1 MFLKFSITNAS
12 LVTVLVG
19 LLLTHNYVPSKKDD
33 IFILSSYTE
42 GAINKLN
49 SVSSQLVSDSLKES
63 SERYFPI
70 LNFLLVFILAGN
82 LIGLIPYSFTTTSHL
97 VVTFLLSFSIFIGV
111 NIIAVIQHKTQ
122 FFKLFLP
129 SGTTIFLALLLVP
142 IEIVSYY
149 AKPISLGV
157 RLFINLMAGH
167 TLLKVIL
174 MFSWNI
180 LILESIKVFLL
191 VIPITILVLLV
202 GLETGV
208 AFIQTYVFL
217 TLTCIYLHESEHLH

>member
-1 MFLKFSITNAS
+1 MTI
-12 LVTVLVG
+12 LVG
-19 LLLTHNYVPSKKDD
+19 LLLTHNYTPANKGK
-33 IFILSSYTE
+33 IWILNSYTE
-42 GAINKLN
+42 GAVNGLN
-49 SVSSQLVSDSLKES
+49 SVSSQLITDSLKES
-63 SERYFPI
+63 SEMYFPF
-70 LNFLLVFILAGN
+70 LNFLLFFILAGN
-82 LIGLIPYSFTTTSHL
+82 LIGLVPYSFTTTSHL
-97 VVTFLLSFSIFIGV
+97 VVTFLLSFSIFIGL
-111 NIIAVIQHKTQ
+111 NALAVVHHKTK
-122 FFKLFLP
+122 FFSLFLP

-180 LILESIKVFLL
+180 LVLESIKVFLL
-191 VIPITILVLLV
+191 VVPVIILVLLV

-208 AFIQTYVFL
+208 AFIQTYVFI
-217 TLTCIYLHESEHLH
+217 TLTCIYLQESEQLH